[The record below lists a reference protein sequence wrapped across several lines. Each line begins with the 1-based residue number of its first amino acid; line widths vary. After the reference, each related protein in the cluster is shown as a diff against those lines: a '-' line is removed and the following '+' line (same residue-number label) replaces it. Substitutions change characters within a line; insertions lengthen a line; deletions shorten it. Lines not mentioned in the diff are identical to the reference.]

1 MHRIPRNHRIS
12 LSEKAHRVLRESEWI
27 CLVLKKIKSVY
38 SDLVVFEVHF
48 CMWFAKVG
56 LNTYFLNYGGLC
68 DENVGFM
75 AYKTVRARVDHL
87 AA

>member
-1 MHRIPRNHRIS
+1 M
-12 LSEKAHRVLRESEWI
+12 
-27 CLVLKKIKSVY
+27 
-38 SDLVVFEVHF
+38 FEVHF